1 VLKKTVTGTILM
13 LLLVSTL
20 SSAFHAVTSTTDR
33 TLSILYKEAVSEGE
47 LSAQWNKTY
56 GGILDDYAFSVVQ
69 TIDGGFAIAGYTYS
83 FGIGG
88 TDFWLVKTDGDGN
101 MEWNKTYGGVSDDF
115 ARSVVQTSDGGF
127 AIAGYI
133 TNLSYDSDFWLVKTD
148 VNGDIEWNKTY
159 GETKTEYGRSV
170 VQTVDGGYVIAGQRG
185 LPWTGAS
192 AWLVKTD
199 GDGNMEW
206 NKTYPGDFDSG
217 AFSVVQTS
225 DGGFA
230 IPGYTLTFWGDSDFW
245 LVKTDANG
253 NTEWDRQYGGTN
265 DESPQSVVQTSD
277 GGYAIA
283 GFTYSFGAGGTD
295 FWLVKTDGD
304 GNMEWN
310 KTYGGTLDDYAGSVI
325 QTTDGGYTL
334 AGWTESFGAGS
345 HDFWLVKTDG
355 DGNMEW
361 NKTYGGTQY
370 DSAYSVVQT
379 IDEGYAIAGYTRSF
393 GVGAAD
399 FWLVKFLPYHDIGLV
414 NVASS
419 KTVVGQD
426 FPVSINATVENQGFY
441 LETFNVTAYAD
452 LVTPPIGDEIVI
464 GRRTIVNLLIG
475 ESQIIQF
482 QWDTAGLAKG
492 NYTISAVAN
501 NVSDDIDTI
510 DNTYTNGIVTI
521 AMVGD
526 IIPDGI
532 VDIFDLV
539 AVAVWFGSAVPPAAP
554 NSDII
559 EDKLIDIYDLV
570 TVALHYGETDL

>member
-101 MEWNKTYGGVSDDF
+101 MEWNKTYGGT
-115 ARSVVQTSDGGF
+115 Q
-127 AIAGYI
+127 
-133 TNLSYDSDFWLVKTD
+133 
-148 VNGDIEWNKTY
+148 
-159 GETKTEYGRSV
+159 
-170 VQTVDGGYVIAGQRG
+170 
-185 LPWTGAS
+185 
-192 AWLVKTD
+192 
-199 GDGNMEW
+199 
-206 NKTYPGDFDSG
+206 
-217 AFSVVQTS
+217 
-225 DGGFA
+225 
-230 IPGYTLTFWGDSDFW
+230 
-245 LVKTDANG
+245 
-253 NTEWDRQYGGTN
+253 
-265 DESPQSVVQTSD
+265 
-277 GGYAIA
+277 
-283 GFTYSFGAGGTD
+283 
-295 FWLVKTDGD
+295 
-304 GNMEWN
+304 
-310 KTYGGTLDDYAGSVI
+310 DDYAGSVV
-325 QTTDGGYTL
+325 QAVDGGYTL
-334 AGWTESFGAGS
+334 AGWTESFGAGDN
-345 HDFWLVKTDG
+345 DFWLVKTDG

-379 IDEGYAIAGYTRSF
+379 SDGGFAIAGYTCSF
-393 GVGAAD
+393 GAGAAD

-414 NVASS
+414 NVTSS
-419 KTVVGQD
+419 KTVVGKD
-426 FPVSINATVENQGFY
+426 LPVSINATVENQGFY
-441 LETFNVTAYAD
+441 TETLNVTAYSD
-452 LVTPPIGDEIVI
+452 LVAPPIGDEIVI
-464 GRRTIVNLLIG
+464 GRQIILNLLIG
-475 ESQIIQF
+475 ENRIIQF

-492 NYTISAVAN
+492 NYTISAVVN
-501 NVSDDIDTI
+501 NVPDDIDTI
-510 DNTYTNGIVTI
+510 DNTCTSGIVTI

-539 AVAVWFGSAVPPAAP
+539 AVATWFGSTIPPAP
-554 NSDII
+554 SNSDII

-570 TVALHYGETDL
+570 TVAIHYGETDP